1 MVSSACEIF
10 PARLATFGLR
20 THHLHMRL
28 RIVLVL
34 VLLTASAAWA
44 DIVYDVRVALSRN
57 NFSAAESELN
67 SYRSQKGVDPLYL
80 EAYSWLGRAALDQGQ
95 NEKAADYAKDTKAQA
110 LELLKT
116 RPLDAE
122 PHLPL
127 ALGAALE
134 VQAQVLVAR
143 GQRTQ
148 AITLLQSALRT
159 YGNTSI
165 HDRLQKNLNLLSFQG
180 KLAPGFEVGSSTG
193 WKPAVAQ
200 LKGSPVLLFFWAHWC
215 ADCKA
220 EAPIITQLRSEFA
233 SKGLQV
239 IGPTRFYG
247 YTAQI
252 EHATP
257 MDELQYID
265 AVRHRFYSGLLD
277 MPVPISKSNFDTYGA
292 STTPTL
298 VLLDRAGKVA
308 WYHPGA
314 VPYAEL
320 RGEIEKVAR
329 WGCSRISR
337 WMAPTRINCAGGSA
351 SRSAAQ

>member
-1 MVSSACEIF
+1 MRFRTLLVS
-10 PARLATFGLR
+10 L
-20 THHLHMRL
+20 
-28 RIVLVL
+28 
-34 VLLTASAAWA
+34 LLTASAWA
-44 DIVYDVRVALSRN
+44 GIVDTVRYALAQN
-57 NFSAAESELN
+57 NFSAAESALD
-67 SYRSQKGVDPLYL
+67 SYRGQRGVDAEYA

-95 NEKAADYAKDTKAQA
+95 YDQAAAYAKQTKAMV
-110 LELLKT
+110 LEQLKQ
-116 RPLDAE
+116 RSLDADA
-122 PHLPL
+122 HLPM

-134 VQAQVLVAR
+134 VQSQVLAER

-148 AITLLQSALRT
+148 AVALLQSALRT

-180 KLAPGFEVGSSTG
+180 KMAPALKSDEFLGA
-193 WKPAVAQ
+193 KLPAPAQ

-233 SKGLQV
+233 GKGLQV
-239 IGPTRFYG
+239 IGPTRLYG

-252 EHATP
+252 EHASP
-257 MDELQYID
+257 SDELRYID
-265 AVRHRFYSGLLD
+265 AVRHRFYSGLMD

-314 VPYAEL
+314 VPYDQL
-320 RGEIEKVAR
+320 RGEIEKVVAR
-329 WGCSRISR
+329 
-337 WMAPTRINCAGGSA
+337 
-351 SRSAAQ
+351 

>member
-1 MVSSACEIF
+1 M
-10 PARLATFGLR
+10 
-20 THHLHMRL
+20 
-28 RIVLVL
+28 
-34 VLLTASAAWA
+34 AWA

-67 SYRSQKGVDPLYL
+67 SYRSQRGVDPQYL
-80 EAYSWLGRAALDQGQ
+80 EAYSWLGRAALEQGQ
-95 NEKAADYAKDTKAQA
+95 NDKAAAYAKETKTQA
-110 LELLKT
+110 LELLKQ

-134 VQAQVLVAR
+134 VQSQVLAAR
-143 GQRTQ
+143 GERTQ

-180 KLAPGFEVGSSTG
+180 KLAPALKSDQSLGA
-193 WKPAVAQ
+193 KLPLPAQ

-239 IGPTRFYG
+239 IGPTRLYG
-247 YTAQI
+247 YTAQV
-252 EHATP
+252 EHASA

-298 VLLDRAGKVA
+298 VLLDRTGKVA

-320 RGEIEKVAR
+320 RGEIEKVVAR
-329 WGCSRISR
+329 
-337 WMAPTRINCAGGSA
+337 
-351 SRSAAQ
+351 